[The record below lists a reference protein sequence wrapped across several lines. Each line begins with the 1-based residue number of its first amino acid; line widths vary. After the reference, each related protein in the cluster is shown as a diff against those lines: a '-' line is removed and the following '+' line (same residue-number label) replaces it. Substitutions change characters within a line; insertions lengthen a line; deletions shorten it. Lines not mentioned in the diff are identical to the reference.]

1 MVLGMTVV
9 NKILKKQSAS
19 CPPSLR
25 EVLKMATRKSMDD
38 FFQQCEDVI
47 RFAQNEY
54 NEANKQEHYNSDN
67 YTEALNKIEETYN
80 DLTGL
85 AHSANGQ
92 QREQLH
98 RMRLQLQQIQNSMI
112 LLDH

>member
-1 MVLGMTVV
+1 
-9 NKILKKQSAS
+9 
-19 CPPSLR
+19 
-25 EVLKMATRKSMDD
+25 MATRKSMDD

-54 NEANKQEHYNSDN
+54 NEANKQEHYNGDN
-67 YTEALNKIEETYN
+67 YTEALNKIEGTYN
-80 DLTGL
+80 DLTEL
-85 AHSANGQ
+85 AHSANGE